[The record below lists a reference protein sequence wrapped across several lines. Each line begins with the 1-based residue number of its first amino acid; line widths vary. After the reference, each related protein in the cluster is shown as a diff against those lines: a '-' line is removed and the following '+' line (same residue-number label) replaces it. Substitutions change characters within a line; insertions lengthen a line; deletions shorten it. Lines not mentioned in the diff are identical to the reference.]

1 MKVNKQLKKKSLD
14 FYSNFLFV
22 FIGTRP
28 DVIPVIH
35 IKDVWSSNQSSE
47 NVNLDQESPNTPK
60 TETGTLFRNK
70 MFVLEKMFQGFKIF
84 HIPIMKLIIKY
95 LHT

>member
-1 MKVNKQLKKKSLD
+1 MD
-14 FYSNFLFV
+14 FYILVLGTNFLFV
-22 FIGTRP
+22 LIGTRP

>member
-1 MKVNKQLKKKSLD
+1 M
-14 FYSNFLFV
+14 FV

-70 MFVLEKMFQGFKIF
+70 MFVLEKMFHQRLQNFPYSDYEVNYKIF
-84 HIPIMKLIIKY
+84 TYLIRNSYIQNFVKR
-95 LHT
+95 